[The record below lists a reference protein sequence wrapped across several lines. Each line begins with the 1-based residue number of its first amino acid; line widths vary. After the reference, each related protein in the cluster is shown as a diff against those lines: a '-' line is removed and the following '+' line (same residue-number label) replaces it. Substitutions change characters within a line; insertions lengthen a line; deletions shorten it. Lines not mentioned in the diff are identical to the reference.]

1 LINFKN
7 ILNQKLGGDTKS
19 ISSNN
24 VNSTSDIVNRL
35 EQLIR
40 ESTIEEVS
48 SFKNF
53 SYNNAVSTPLPLDPG
68 FRSLIG
74 DNTLAG
80 YSNYPRFL

>member
-1 LINFKN
+1 M
-7 ILNQKLGGDTKS
+7 S

-35 EQLIR
+35 EQLLR
-40 ESTIEEVS
+40 DSTIEEVN

-68 FRSLIG
+68 FVPLIG
-74 DNTLAG
+74 GNTLAG
-80 YSNYPRFL
+80 YSNYQRFL